1 MARRD
6 TRIQSIKR
14 GQYLI
19 WEKRSPISDFSN
31 VEREREREREWKV
44 SFGNSRDFVGRNSS
58 GQELKFITSTK
69 AIIYFILIML

>member
-31 VEREREREREWKV
+31 VEREREWKV
-44 SFGNSRDFVGRNSS
+44 SFGDSQDFVDRNSS

>member
-1 MARRD
+1 MARRE

-14 GQYLI
+14 GKYLI

-31 VEREREREREWKV
+31 IERERERKV
-44 SFGNSRDFVGRNSS
+44 SFGDSRDFVGRNSS

-69 AIIYFILIML
+69 AIIYF